1 MPNTVHE
8 TSAVQPDPPRPIISE
23 ESGCAWNAPEEPACD
38 SEPRCHETQ
47 TELASAN
54 RTAFL
59 AQLSASIAE
68 INQPISAIVMNAE
81 AALRLLLAQSTDTE
95 AVRRLL
101 ACIVKDGMRTG
112 DIIDRTRALIK
123 KAPRRW
129 ECLEINAVILEALD
143 VTHDELVMNGVS
155 VQMKLAKDLPLVQGD
170 RVQLLQVVVNLIINA
185 IEAMSPH
192 AAGAR
197 DLVIRTVKTKSGSVL
212 VAVRDSGPG
221 VDPEN
226 LERIFDAF
234 FTTKADGLGTNLSI
248 CRAII
253 QAHGGRLSA
262 TRGAAQGTILQFT
275 LPAAGRSIR
284 QHLNRKIG
292 RRSWTARRG
301 ATSTIRFSSLRRVSP
316 SGKRSQRIWRLP
328 STGSTHISLPQNCS
342 TSAAIFRYRPWTVP
356 RINYASTVRSGAH
369 SR

>member
-8 TSAVQPDPPRPIISE
+8 TSAVAATVSANQPDPPRAIISE
-23 ESGCAWNAPEEPACD
+23 ESGCAWNAPEEPACE

-54 RTAFL
+54 RVAFL

-68 INQPISAIVMNAE
+68 INQPISAVVMNAE
-81 AALRLLLAQSTDTE
+81 AALRLVLAQPPDME

-112 DIIDRTRALIK
+112 DIVDRTRALIK
-123 KAPRRW
+123 KAPRRR
-129 ECLEINAVILEALD
+129 ECLEINAVILEAID

-170 RVQLLQVVVNLIINA
+170 RVQLLQVMVNLIINA

-197 DLVIRTVKTKSGSVL
+197 DLVVRTAKTKSGSVL
-212 VAVRDSGPG
+212 VAVCDSGPG

-226 LERIFDAF
+226 LKRIFDAF
-234 FTTKADGLGTNLSI
+234 FTTKAGGLGMNLST

-253 QAHGGRLSA
+253 QAHGGRLSV
-262 TRGAAQGTILQFT
+262 TRGAGQGTILQFT
-275 LPAAGRSIR
+275 LQAG
-284 QHLNRKIG
+284 
-292 RRSWTARRG
+292 TD
-301 ATSTIRFSSLRRVSP
+301 
-316 SGKRSQRIWRLP
+316 
-328 STGSTHISLPQNCS
+328 
-342 TSAAIFRYRPWTVP
+342 SA
-356 RINYASTVRSGAH
+356 S
-369 SR
+369 